1 MKDRFYV
8 FELVNSVDKK
18 RRASNTIRLLRQR
31 IGQHEESNPLLS
43 DTVET
48 LKSVESK
55 LDSQLE
61 KLMNST
67 IELKQN

>member
-1 MKDRFYV
+1 MKDTFYV

-18 RRASNTIRLLRQR
+18 RRASNTIRLLLQR
-31 IGQHEESNPLLS
+31 IGRHEESNPLLS

-55 LDSQLE
+55 LDSQLLM
-61 KLMNST
+61 LMNST
-67 IELKQN
+67 IELK